1 MEMAQGSSSTVEI
14 LAKWRQMEPFGA
26 WSNLLSKWCRN
37 PALVQTKWRGLKEP
51 ARSDLRS
58 SAPSFITSKSEAC
71 MPTGESPLGDAW
83 TSSKQVSQT
92 RCTAWPK
99 PKDGARIAWRLEHL
113 SQNTCPHLRQ
123 WCLRRMRLKVKEQR
137 LHCRTA
143 PSGIQT
149 PRVPTASIGVASP
162 GVPAGPRSSS
172 WISAVMRK
180 AGQSSSG
187 FTLSTRS
194 HSSSAFASA
203 LTRRERRDSARERR
217 TPFVAWRRAESMSLR
232 SLTSRRSPDPCA
244 ASTVSSV
251 FAAA

>member
-123 WCLRRMRLKVKEQR
+123 WCLRRIIPKLCEHRLQ
-137 LHCRTA
+137 LRTA
-143 PSGIQT
+143 WSLIHT
-149 PRVPTASIGVASP
+149 PRCPTVLAPPDAAAVSASP
-162 GVPAGPRSSS
+162 
-172 WISAVMRK
+172 
-180 AGQSSSG
+180 
-187 FTLSTRS
+187 
-194 HSSSAFASA
+194 
-203 LTRRERRDSARERR
+203 
-217 TPFVAWRRAESMSLR
+217 
-232 SLTSRRSPDPCA
+232 SLTSTSSSRTSA
-244 ASTVSSV
+244 AWRKEAQSADGSILSNISHR
-251 FAAA
+251 F